1 MADNPYE
8 TARSLRQALETR
20 LNAKVTTNA
29 EIQRLRRLVSF
40 DRLLA
45 RLFADQNSPWLVK
58 GGYSLEVRY
67 GMKARTTRDVD
78 LTLPGF
84 TTDFVQQDTA
94 IRSVWEKLQDA
105 AAIEGDE
112 RNRS

>member
-1 MADNPYE
+1 MANNPYA
-8 TARSLRQALETR
+8 TGKALRQALETR

-45 RLFADQNSPWLVK
+45 RLFADQSSPWLVK

-78 LTLPGF
+78 LTDGKSKNIETPPPPFCPSLP
-84 TTDFVQQDTA
+84 
-94 IRSVWEKLQDA
+94 
-105 AAIEGDE
+105 E
-112 RNRS
+112 REENIGEQCRLMHF